1 MEPSVTPPLNSASS
15 NSESSVFFGTR
26 FKNEAPTNKRLI
38 SKNEMKNYRDTFAL
52 FDKDGNGSITK
63 EELGSVMRSLGQFA
77 RGKEIDEM
85 LIESDADGDGKNL
98 FSNRIFCN
106 LNLLSLN

>member
-1 MEPSVTPPLNSASS
+1 MEPSVTPPLTSASS
-15 NSESSVFFGTR
+15 NSDNSVFFGTR
-26 FKNEAPTNKRLI
+26 FKNEVAPNNKRLI

-85 LIESDADGDGKNL
+85 LIESDADGDGKTLKL
-98 FSNRIFCN
+98 FK
-106 LNLLSLN
+106 